1 MNFDQIIPVVGL
13 LMTLA
18 LFGLSIIVGVIGWFL
33 KQHMDRVEVQLA
45 ELPGIRQDLAVIV
58 ERQVHHTHRADRHS
72 ELLADHAR
80 LLSAHEKLLAVLGRG
95 NP

>member
-1 MNFDQIIPVVGL
+1 MSSDQIIAVAGL
-13 LMTLA
+13 LMTVAMFA
-18 LFGLSIIVGVIGWFL
+18 LGIIVGVLGWFL
-33 KQHMDRVEVQLA
+33 KRHMDRVEVQLA

-95 NP
+95 TP

>member
-33 KQHMDRVEVQLA
+33 KRHMDRVEVQLA

-95 NP
+95 TP